1 MAVQGAHKPRP
12 WAKYLLAI
20 LGGNVVY
27 LLITPYLPVPLQH
40 QTFRVDWGL
49 GLDFV
54 LCVALY
60 GLIRLVARSLLARK

>member
-1 MAVQGAHKPRP
+1 MAVRDARRPRP
-12 WAKYLLAI
+12 WAEYLVAI
-20 LGGNVVY
+20 LGGNIVY

-54 LCVALY
+54 LCAVLY
-60 GLIRLVARSLLARK
+60 GLIRFAAWSLRARK